1 MWVMRKRRK
10 PGEGCTETTETR
22 GVNVNDGTEGSDD
35 GIGESGPIRIRGYP
49 YVGNEG

>member
-1 MWVMRKRRK
+1 MWIVRKRRK
-10 PGEGCTETTETR
+10 RGEGCTETTETR